1 MSRSI
6 FERVIFS
13 YKFYRF
19 LEALPGLISWTCIAI
34 PIVFSFFAPDIAAY
48 FVLFYAVYWVYNA
61 IKFVVLAYVAHEKV
75 LYVVKQ
81 DWFAKLKQEFPEH
94 WNEYYY
100 CAIIPFASESINI
113 IRPTIESILN
123 NNYPN
128 NRKIICLSSEKALP
142 KGKEIALEL
151 QKEFGDKFAYFFI
164 TEHKLKPGE
173 LKGKASNQ
181 NHAGR
186 FVYKELTSRG
196 INPERVLLTS
206 NDADMMNHKEYIP
219 YLIYKFLLEGE
230 NGHKRIYQPVP
241 TDYSGVWDARFF
253 SRIIVTLGVQW
264 RLALAQRNNYRL
276 TVYSFYS
283 MSLKTLHDIGFWDI
297 DNIPEDE
304 RTMFKAIFTY
314 GKDFRVIPLF
324 IPTAGRPVQ
333 AQKFVA
339 AVKEQYIQMRRW
351 AWGASEFAHAFIK
364 SVETKDIP
372 WRVKIL
378 PLINQVR
385 TAVEWSLSSVL
396 PMFGGMIP
404 GLVNEKFRLTELSYA
419 VPSVMSLLF
428 SISAS
433 MILLIIL
440 VDLRLAPKP
449 QKQGFF
455 FRISTFAQWILV
467 PFVGLFLSSL
477 PALDAQTRLIFNKR
491 IVYVES
497 KKE

>member
-6 FERVIFS
+6 FERVVFS
-13 YKFYRF
+13 YKFYRL

-48 FVLFYAVYWVYNA
+48 FVLFYGVYWVYNA

-81 DWFAKLKQEFPEH
+81 DWLAKLKQEFPEH

-151 QKEFGDKFAYFFI
+151 QKEFQSRCAYFFV
-164 TEHKLKPGE
+164 TEHELKPGE

-186 FVYKELTSRG
+186 FVYQELTSRG

-206 NDADMMNHKEYIP
+206 NDADMINHKEYIP
-219 YLIYKFLLEGE
+219 YLVYKFLLEGE
-230 NGHKRIYQPVP
+230 NRHKRIYQPVP
-241 TDYSGVWDARFF
+241 TDYSGAVWDARFF

-264 RLALAQRNNYRL
+264 RLALSQRNNYRL

-283 MSLKTLHDIGFWDI
+283 MSLKTLHDIGFWDV

-304 RTMFKAIFTY
+304 RTMFKAIFTF
-314 GKDFRVIPLF
+314 GRGFSCQFHCLSPL
-324 IPTAGRPVQ
+324 PVGLMQ
-333 AQKFVA
+333 AQNICCRCER
-339 AVKEQYIQMRRW
+339 AVYTNAPM
-351 AWGASEFAHAFIK
+351 GLGSFGVCPFFY
-364 SVETKDIP
+364 
-372 WRVKIL
+372 
-378 PLINQVR
+378 QVC
-385 TAVEWSLSSVL
+385 
-396 PMFGGMIP
+396 
-404 GLVNEKFRLTELSYA
+404 
-419 VPSVMSLLF
+419 
-428 SISAS
+428 
-433 MILLIIL
+433 
-440 VDLRLAPKP
+440 
-449 QKQGFF
+449 
-455 FRISTFAQWILV
+455 
-467 PFVGLFLSSL
+467 
-477 PALDAQTRLIFNKR
+477 
-491 IVYVES
+491 
-497 KKE
+497 